1 MNSGFERGPEQKY
14 KLAQGDPMRNR
25 YFAFAVVFVL
35 AALAFSSHTVES
47 RVPAASTVPVH
58 MVVTAEARHGTDV
71 PVITREDV
79 TVNQG
84 RERVQVTDWVPLEGE
99 HAALQLFVLMDDAS
113 GATLSAQ
120 LEDLRRFI
128 LSQPPSTAIGV
139 GYMRDGT
146 VDILQNLSGDH
157 ALAAKALRL
166 PLGTAGALASPYLSI
181 GDLIKRWPEGPV
193 RREILMVSDGIDRFG
208 GSGPSNPYVDSAIE
222 EAQRAGV
229 IIYSI
234 YTPGVDHYGHSFWRM
249 NWGQNYLSQLSD
261 ETEGESYYLGLGAP
275 VSFAPYLDDLSHRLT
290 RQYLLTFLAKP
301 ERKAGFQSFKL
312 RTEVPNAELVAAD
325 RGYVPAGM

>member
-1 MNSGFERGPEQKY
+1 
-14 KLAQGDPMRNR
+14 MRNR
-25 YFAFAVVFVL
+25 NFAFAVPFVL
-35 AALAFSSHTVES
+35 AAMEFGSQTVES

-71 PVITREDV
+71 PVIKREDV

-99 HAALQLFVLMDDAS
+99 HAALQLFVLVDDAS
-113 GATLSAQ
+113 GATLGAQ

-146 VDILQNLSGDH
+146 VDILQNLTDDH

-181 GDLIKRWPEGPV
+181 GDLIKRWPESPV

-208 GSGPSNPYVDSAIE
+208 GVGPANPYVDTAIE
-222 EAQRAGV
+222 QAQRAGV
-229 IIYSI
+229 IIYAI
-234 YTPGVDHYGHSFWRM
+234 YATGIGHFGHTYWRFF
-249 NWGQNYLSQLSD
+249 WGQNYLSKVAT
-261 ETEGESYYLGLGAP
+261 ETGGEAYFLGYDTP
-275 VSFAPYLDDLSHRLT
+275 VSFSPYLDDLTRRLT
-290 RQYLLTFLAKP
+290 HQYLLTFLAKP
-301 ERKAGFQSFKL
+301 GKKPGLQPVKV

-325 RGYVPAGM
+325 MVYVPAE

>member
-1 MNSGFERGPEQKY
+1 
-14 KLAQGDPMRNR
+14 MRNR

-71 PVITREDV
+71 PVIKREDV

-99 HAALQLFVLMDDAS
+99 HAALQLFVLVDDAS
-113 GATLSAQ
+113 GATLGAQ

-128 LSQPPSTAIGV
+128 LSQPPSAAIGV

-146 VDILQNLSGDH
+146 VDILQNLTGDH

-181 GDLIKRWPEGPV
+181 GDLIKRWPESPV

-208 GSGPSNPYVDSAIE
+208 GVGPANPYVDTAIE
-222 EAQRAGV
+222 QAQRAGV
-229 IIYSI
+229 IIYAI
-234 YTPGVDHYGHSFWRM
+234 YATGIGHFGHTYWRFF
-249 NWGQNYLSQLSD
+249 WGQNYLSKVTT
-261 ETEGESYYLGLGAP
+261 ETGGEAYFLGYDTP
-275 VSFAPYLDDLSHRLT
+275 VSFSPYLDDLTRRLT
-290 RQYLLTFLAKP
+290 HQYLLTFLAKP
-301 ERKAGFQSFKL
+301 RKKPGLQPVKI

-325 RGYVPAGM
+325 MVYVPGE

>member
-1 MNSGFERGPEQKY
+1 
-14 KLAQGDPMRNR
+14 MRNR

-71 PVITREDV
+71 PVIKREDV

-99 HAALQLFVLMDDAS
+99 HAALQLFVLVDDAS
-113 GATLSAQ
+113 GATLGAQ

-146 VDILQNLSGDH
+146 VDILQNLTGDH

-181 GDLIKRWPEGPV
+181 GDLIKRWPESPV

-208 GSGPSNPYVDSAIE
+208 GVGPANPYVDTAIE
-222 EAQRAGV
+222 QAQRAGV
-229 IIYSI
+229 IIYAI
-234 YTPGVDHYGHSFWRM
+234 YATGIGHFGHTYWRFF
-249 NWGQNYLSQLSD
+249 WGQNYLSKVTT
-261 ETEGESYYLGLGAP
+261 ETGGEAYFLGYDTP
-275 VSFAPYLDDLSHRLT
+275 VSFSPYLDDLTRRLT
-290 RQYLLTFLAKP
+290 HQYLLTFLAKP
-301 ERKAGFQSFKL
+301 GKKPGLQPVKI

-325 RGYVPAGM
+325 MVYVPGE

>member
-1 MNSGFERGPEQKY
+1 
-14 KLAQGDPMRNR
+14 MRNR

-71 PVITREDV
+71 PVIKREDV

-84 RERVQVTDWVPLEGE
+84 RERVQVTDWVALEGE
-99 HAALQLFVLMDDAS
+99 HAALQLFVLVDDAS
-113 GATLSAQ
+113 GATLGAQ

-128 LSQPPSTAIGV
+128 LSQSPSTAIGV

-146 VDILQNLSGDH
+146 VDILQNLTGDH

-181 GDLIKRWPEGPV
+181 GDLIKRWPESPV
-193 RREILMVSDGIDRFG
+193 RREILMISDGIDRFG
-208 GSGPSNPYVDSAIE
+208 GVGPANPYVDTAIE
-222 EAQRAGV
+222 QAQRAGV
-229 IIYSI
+229 IIYAI
-234 YTPGVDHYGHSFWRM
+234 YATGIGHFGHTHWRFF
-249 NWGQNYLSQLSD
+249 WGQNYLSKVAT
-261 ETEGESYYLGLGAP
+261 ETGGEAHNGHESVL
-275 VSFAPYLDDLSHRLT
+275 H
-290 RQYLLTFLAKP
+290 LLC
-301 ERKAGFQSFKL
+301 R
-312 RTEVPNAELVAAD
+312 R
-325 RGYVPAGM
+325 RM